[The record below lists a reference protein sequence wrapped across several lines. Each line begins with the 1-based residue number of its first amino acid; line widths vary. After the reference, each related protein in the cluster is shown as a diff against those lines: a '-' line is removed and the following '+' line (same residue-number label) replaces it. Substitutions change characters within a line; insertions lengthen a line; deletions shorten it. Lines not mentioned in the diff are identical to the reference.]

1 LRKPSYKIEALLF
14 INLVVPRGF
23 DVRQDVTRVARL
35 VVHCSRELSVS
46 VKDIVVGLAL
56 RDPDDKGRDYSL
68 SMGAALDAQVTALAY
83 ALEPSVPSGIYPEF
97 TADLMQRYRAEAKA
111 EAEGARAR
119 FLQAAERAGVRHD
132 CQVAHAT
139 VQQAT
144 ADFALRLRTA
154 DVAVLAQHRS
164 DDLERVGDLFAEAAL
179 FRSGRPMIVVP
190 KDYRHEYSAARVLI
204 AWDASVHATRAVAAA
219 LPFLSTASEIEVLTI
234 REANKGEDLRGAAL
248 VKYLQLH
255 DLNAELTVRD
265 DPDIPKAIVRQAEV
279 FRASLTVMGGYGHS
293 RFREFVFG
301 GATRYI
307 LRALQNPV
315 LMVH

>member
-1 LRKPSYKIEALLF
+1 
-14 INLVVPRGF
+14 
-23 DVRQDVTRVARL
+23 
-35 VVHCSRELSVS
+35 
-46 VKDIVVGLAL
+46 
-56 RDPDDKGRDYSL
+56 
-68 SMGAALDAQVTALAY
+68 
-83 ALEPSVPSGIYPEF
+83 
-97 TADLMQRYRAEAKA
+97 
-111 EAEGARAR
+111 
-119 FLQAAERAGVRHD
+119 
-132 CQVAHAT
+132 
-139 VQQAT
+139 
-144 ADFALRLRTA
+144 
-154 DVAVLAQHRS
+154 
-164 DDLERVGDLFAEAAL
+164 
-179 FRSGRPMIVVP
+179 MIVVP